1 MEILLKIVKS
11 PSKDVGAFDDLNRN
25 QGENKVFG
33 TSPDDKVKHFDQI
46 MYDVLNK
53 NKDKYSAKDDW
64 TSSYP
69 EDYLND
75 LDDLDSLGV
84 SIVTRLNM
92 YNPMYYL
99 IDYYD
104 GYNTSDVADYF
115 RINSGIFQSDTGNVV
130 EMNLYLALLN
140 YGKNVK
146 FTTVWEQ
153 KHVEAE
159 RTGDS
164 TSNFIS
170 WIAEIEGVVE
180 NNDGSNSNDSSA
192 PLIIK
197 YLIYLLSLLALI

>member
-1 MEILLKIVKS
+1 M
-11 PSKDVGAFDDLNRN
+11 
-25 QGENKVFG
+25 
-33 TSPDDKVKHFDQI
+33 
-46 MYDVLNK
+46 
-53 NKDKYSAKDDW
+53 
-64 TSSYP
+64 
-69 EDYLND
+69 
-75 LDDLDSLGV
+75 
-84 SIVTRLNM
+84 
-92 YNPMYYL
+92 
-99 IDYYD
+99 
-104 GYNTSDVADYF
+104 
-115 RINSGIFQSDTGNVV
+115 
-130 EMNLYLALLN
+130 
-140 YGKNVK
+140 K